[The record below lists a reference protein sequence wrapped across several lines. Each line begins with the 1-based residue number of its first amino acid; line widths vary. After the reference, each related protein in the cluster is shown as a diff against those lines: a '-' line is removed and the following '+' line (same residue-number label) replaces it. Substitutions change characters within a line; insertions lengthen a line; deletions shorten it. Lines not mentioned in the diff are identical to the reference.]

1 MSLDYNSIT
10 TVIFSS
16 WGVLTFLIA
25 IADIITVIHVLEN
38 KHDEPTSA
46 ILWIFIVVH
55 FHVVGIFF
63 YLLLGINR
71 IKTTGLKISK
81 ANKSM
86 RDARKNKNNS
96 SFTYLNSVSPF
107 NSKSDKEHMHIL
119 DRLLPETRPIGGNK
133 VELLEDGTRAYPQMI
148 KAIEN
153 AKKHIHLQSFI
164 IVDDEFGNE
173 IFEALERK
181 AKNENVKVKVLFD
194 RLGSSKAYSS
204 HFFRK
209 WTKNN
214 PNFEI
219 MVFSK
224 FNLLVPYRIQ
234 LRNHRKILVCDG
246 EVAFVGGINISAEND
261 ANLKSKYIHDLH
273 CKIAGPCV
281 GEFQFS
287 FLKDWSFATKTD
299 PEILLSETNY
309 FANPKKEGNA
319 IVRIIPSGPGQ
330 SYEATKKLFM
340 TIAATAKKTLWIITP
355 YFVPDNSFIDALRI
369 AAARNVDVRILIPEN
384 NNHWYVRYASRSIY
398 NRLLQSNIRIFEK
411 KGIFSHIK
419 AVLIDGQWAMMG
431 SSNCDVRSFKLNYEI
446 DFITEGEDFVNKLH
460 LQFISEFE
468 ESQEITLYDRAERS
482 KIEEILEN
490 FCSLFIPVL

>member
-1 MSLDYNSIT
+1 MFLHYLPFAT
-10 TVIFSS
+10 MIFDS
-16 WGVLTFLIA
+16 WGILIFFIA
-25 IADIITVIHVLEN
+25 IADIATVIHILEN
-38 KHDEPTSA
+38 KHEEPTSA
-46 ILWIFIVVH
+46 ILWIFIIAN
-55 FHVVGIFF
+55 FHIVGIFF

-86 RDARKNKNNS
+86 KNARENKNC
-96 SFTYLNSVSPF
+96 SFLPYLNLVSIF
-107 NSKSDKEHMHIL
+107 HSKTDKEYMKIL
-119 DRLLPETRPIGGNK
+119 DRLLPETYPTEGNK
-133 VELLEDGTRAYPQMI
+133 VDLLEDGTHAYPQMI
-148 KAIEN
+148 AAIEN

-164 IVDDEFGNE
+164 IVDDELGNK

-219 MVFSK
+219 MAFSK
-224 FNLLVPYRIQ
+224 FSLLVPYRIQ
-234 LRNHRKILVCDG
+234 LRNHRKILICDG

-261 ANLKSKYIHDLH
+261 ANLKPKYIHDLH
-273 CKIAGPCV
+273 CKITGPCV

-287 FLKDWSFATKTD
+287 FLQDWSFTTKTD
-299 PEILLSETNY
+299 PEILLSEPDY
-309 FANPKKEGNA
+309 FASPDREGNA
-319 IVRIIPSGPGQ
+319 IVRIVPSGPGQ

-340 TIAATAKKTLWIITP
+340 TIAATAKKSLWIITP
-355 YFVPDNSFIDALRI
+355 YFVPDNSFLDALRI

-384 NNHWYVRYASRSIY
+384 NNHWYVRYASKSLY
-398 NRLLQSNIRIFEK
+398 NRLLRSNIRIFEK
-411 KGIFSHIK
+411 RGLFSHVK

-431 SSNCDVRSFKLNYEI
+431 SSNCDLRSFRLNYEV
-446 DFITEGEDFVNKLH
+446 DFIAEGENFINRLH
-460 LQFISEFE
+460 LQFSSEFE
-468 ESQEITLYDRAERS
+468 ESQEITLHDREKRT

-490 FCSLFIPVL
+490 FCSLFIPIL

>member
-1 MSLDYNSIT
+1 MLADYLSFAVMIPGSWEIL
-10 TVIFSS
+10 IFF
-16 WGVLTFLIA
+16 TA
-25 IADIITVIHVLEN
+25 IADIVTIIHILGN

-46 ILWIFIVVH
+46 ILWIFIIAN
-55 FHVVGIFF
+55 FHAAGIII

-71 IKTTGLKISK
+71 LKTTGLKISK

-86 RDARKNKNNS
+86 KDARESKNG
-96 SFTYLNSVSPF
+96 SFLPYLNWVSSF
-107 NSKSDKEHMHIL
+107 NSKTDKEYMQIL
-119 DRLLPETRPIGGNK
+119 DRLLPDTYPTGGNK
-133 VELLEDGTRAYPQMI
+133 VELLEDGTHVYPEMMA
-148 KAIEN
+148 AIEN

-164 IVDDEFGNE
+164 IVDDEFGNK

-204 HFFRK
+204 HFFKK

-224 FNLLVPYRIQ
+224 FNLLIPYRIQ

-246 EVAFVGGINISAEND
+246 EVAFVGGINISVEND
-261 ANLKSKYIHDLH
+261 ATLKSKYIHDLH
-273 CKIAGPCV
+273 CKITGPSV

-299 PEILLSETNY
+299 PEILLSEGDY

-319 IVRIIPSGPGQ
+319 VVRIIPSGPGQ

-355 YFVPDNSFIDALRI
+355 YFVPDKSFLDALCI
-369 AAARNVDVRILIPEN
+369 AAAKNVDVRILIPEN
-384 NNHWYVRYASRSIY
+384 NNHWYVKCASKSLY
-398 NRLLQSNIRIFEK
+398 DRLLQANVRIFEK
-411 KGIFSHIK
+411 KGMFSHIK
-419 AVLIDGQWAMMG
+419 AVLIDGHWAMMG

-446 DFITEGEDFVNKLH
+446 DFITEGEDFVNSLH
-460 LQFISEFE
+460 LQFLSEFE
-468 ESQEITLYDRAERS
+468 ESEEITLHDREKRS
-482 KIEEILEN
+482 GIEEILEN